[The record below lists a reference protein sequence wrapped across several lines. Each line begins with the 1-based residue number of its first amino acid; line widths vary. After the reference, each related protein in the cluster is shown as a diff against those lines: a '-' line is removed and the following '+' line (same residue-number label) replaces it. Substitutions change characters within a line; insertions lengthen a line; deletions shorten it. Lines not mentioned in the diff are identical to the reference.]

1 MSFLE
6 KYVDSYTGLGI
17 TLGVFGLPFALFSY
31 YVLMDSTFTA
41 FGLACVIIGSVLV
54 FTPANPVPRESV
66 RAILEASVV
75 NIEVLLEEYDADLNA
90 VYLPPRDGRVF
101 AFLPLN
107 EYSDQVVTRL
117 DNVPTRVIVES
128 GAVRGLMVL
137 PPGSEAVR
145 LADLGDDS
153 VVEDALNFVLVD
165 FLESVESV
173 QSVTTGDNVVVQFK
187 KPVLRSE
194 YSRFNRLFGSLPA
207 SIGGCVIAGVL
218 GEPVSFLSEDVSGDS
233 YTVRFRVLDGQV

>member
-17 TLGVFGLPFALFSY
+17 ILGVFGLPFTLFSY
-31 YVLMDSTFTA
+31 YVLIDSTLTA
-41 FGLACVIIGSVLV
+41 VGLACLVIGSILV
-54 FTPANPVPRESV
+54 FTPANPVPRQSV
-66 RAILEASVV
+66 RAIMEASVV
-75 NIEVLLEEYDADLNA
+75 NVEALLEEYDAKMNA

-107 EYSDQVVTRL
+107 EYSDQSVTRL
-117 DNVPTRVIVES
+117 DNIPVRVIVES
-128 GAVRGLMVL
+128 GAIRGLMVL

-145 LADLGDDS
+145 LADLGEDS
-153 VVEDALNFVLVD
+153 GVEDALNYVLVD

-173 QSVTTGDNVVVQFK
+173 QSVSTGDNVVVQFK

-194 YSRFNRLFGSLPA
+194 YARFNALLGSLPA
-207 SIGGCVIAGVL
+207 SVAGCVIAGVL
-218 GEPVSFLSEDVSGDS
+218 DIPVSYLGEDVSGDS
-233 YTVRFRVLDGQV
+233 VTVRFRVLDGQV

>member
-17 TLGVFGLPFALFSY
+17 VMGVFGLPFALFSY
-31 YVLMDSTFTA
+31 YVLMDSTLTA
-41 FGLACVIIGSVLV
+41 LGLACLVVGSVLV
-54 FTPANPVPRESV
+54 FTPSNPVPRQSV
-66 RAILEASVV
+66 RAIMEASVV
-75 NIEVLLEEYDADLNA
+75 NVEALLEEYDASMNA

-107 EYSDQVVTRL
+107 EYSDQAVTRL
-117 DNVPTRVIVES
+117 GNVPVRVIVES
-128 GAVRGLMVL
+128 GAIRGLMVL

-145 LADLGDDS
+145 LADLGEDS
-153 VVEDALNFVLVD
+153 GVEDALNYVLVD

-173 QSVTTGDNVVVQFK
+173 QSVTTGSNVVVQFK
-187 KPVLRSE
+187 KPVLTSE
-194 YSRFNRLFGSLPA
+194 YSRFNMLLGSLPA
-207 SIGGCVIAGVL
+207 SIAGCVIAGVL
-218 GEPVSFLSEDVSGDS
+218 DAPVSYLSEDISDDS